1 MRQTIKKPLR
11 PLPVAPAQP
20 GAYRACWASR
30 KDVMGTI
37 LRWCDVGLP
46 LGRRIKTSDIDD
58 AAQAIGDI
66 DQPARNHPRPNGAR

>member
-1 MRQTIKKPLR
+1 
-11 PLPVAPAQP
+11 
-20 GAYRACWASR
+20 
-30 KDVMGTI
+30 MGTI